1 MDRELVARA
10 QRGDESAFET
20 LAVASHARL
29 YRVARGVLRDDDAAD
44 DAVQRT
50 LVQMWRKLPQLRDAD
65 RFEAWSYRLVVN
77 ACYDEAKGSRRW
89 TRVIPLDTHRAPVAQ
104 DELHRV
110 EDFDELEHGFSRLSV
125 EHRAVIVLRYLL
137 DLTTDQVADALD
149 IPSGTVASRLHRAMT
164 ELRAAI
170 EADARPAG
178 SASQWAKGVPR

>member
-20 LAVASHARL
+20 LAVASHVRL
-29 YRVARGVLRDDDAAD
+29 YRVARGVLRDDDGAD

-50 LVQMWRKLPQLRDAD
+50 LVQMWRKLPQLRDPD
-65 RFEAWSYRLVVN
+65 RFEGWSYRLVVN
-77 ACYDEAKGSRRW
+77 ACHDEAKRSRSSASVVR
-89 TRVIPLDTHRAPVAQ
+89 LDVSRPPVAR

-110 EDFDELEHGFSRLSV
+110 EDVDELEHGFARLSV

-137 DLTTDQVADALD
+137 DLSTDQVAEALD

-164 ELRAAI
+164 ELRAAL

-178 SASQWAKGVPR
+178 MSQRAQGALR